1 MPQKPQTKTKFEIAV
16 MEIVKA
22 LRQKKNL
29 SQDDLATLMNV
40 SRGFIG
46 QVESLNNPST
56 YNLNHLNKLAFELK
70 CSVADLIPAKPVKE
84 YDWK

>member
-1 MPQKPQTKTKFEIAV
+1 MQQKSQTKTKFEIAV

-46 QVESLNNPST
+46 QVESLSNPST

-70 CSVADLIPAKPVKE
+70 CSVADFIPAKPVKE
-84 YDWK
+84 YGWK